1 MGLTTSS
8 TSPRASP
15 GSGVP
20 RSSSRFPARL
30 SSRSPEL
37 LCPASA
43 WASRRTKSLG
53 TRPHP
58 RCEASSLD
66 SPLPRSLVSPIQT
79 PRFPSPSPVP
89 STPSGHRSPAPAPPG
104 GMTDSSCAESVLR
117 PQGSENQSGGREL
130 SGLPTGPPTPPP
142 CPSLCFSPA
151 SCPRRRGTGTRGCRT
166 GQPHSRPGPWV
177 EEGAGAELRIPQPDP
192 GSSSPPLHGEA
203 KARNVAHA
211 IFLSSQPWRDTHR
224 LPRWLKSPRLKWRQP

>member
-1 MGLTTSS
+1 MWVSPPPAPA
-8 TSPRASP
+8 PRASL

-37 LCPASA
+37 VCPANA

-58 RCEASSLD
+58 RCEALSLD
-66 SPLPRSLVSPIQT
+66 SLLFPQATSLSN
-79 PRFPSPSPVP
+79 PSPVP
-89 STPSGHRSPAPAPPG
+89 PTLSGHRSPAPAPPG

-117 PQGSENQSGGREL
+117 PQGSENQSGRESSAGCPL
-130 SGLPTGPPTPPP
+130 THPPHPP
-142 CPSLCFSPA
+142 LCFSPA
-151 SCPRRRGTGTRGCRT
+151 SCPRRRGTGTRDCRT
-166 GQPHSRPGPWV
+166 GQPHSRPGPWA

-192 GSSSPPLHGEA
+192 KSSIPSLHGEA

-211 IFLSSQPWRDTHR
+211 VFLSSQPWRDTHR
-224 LPRWLKSPRLKWRQP
+224 LPR

>member
-1 MGLTTSS
+1 MWVSPPPAPA
-8 TSPRASP
+8 PRASP

-58 RCEASSLD
+58 RCEALSLD
-66 SPLPRSLVSPIQT
+66 SPLLPRSLVSPIQT

-89 STPSGHRSPAPAPPG
+89 PTPSGHRSPAPAPPG

-117 PQGSENQSGGREL
+117 PQGSENQSRGREL
-130 SGLPTGPPTPPP
+130 SGLPTGPPTPLPALP
-142 CPSLCFSPA
+142 YASHQLHVHAGEAPEPEVVGQGSHTQGQVPGRKKGQEQSSGSPSQILGPVALLSMEKL
-151 SCPRRRGTGTRGCRT
+151 
-166 GQPHSRPGPWV
+166 RPGMW
-177 EEGAGAELRIPQPDP
+177 LMQ
-192 GSSSPPLHGEA
+192 SSSPH
-203 KARNVAHA
+203 
-211 IFLSSQPWRDTHR
+211 
-224 LPRWLKSPRLKWRQP
+224 SPGGTLTDFPDG